1 LGALEYLLELVF
13 GGDILSFPAG
23 TLLHLLPQLYELLF
37 PKFLLLLLLDKGR
50 QDLFNLL
57 DRQKAEVLEEH
68 V

>member
-13 GGDILSFPAG
+13 GGDILSFPAR
-23 TLLHLLPQLYELLF
+23 TLLHLLPQLNELFFPKLLF
-37 PKFLLLLLLDKGR
+37 LFLLDKGW

-57 DRQKAEVLEEH
+57 GRQEAEVLEEH